1 MPRKLVSL
9 LHECWR
15 QRPLS
20 RPTFP
25 TILKRINK
33 AKPSKKSVLD
43 CMMEA
48 VEQYV
53 GHLEEKVCLRLTR
66 LFSVLLNT
74 LRNLSHTGGDFT
86 RFCI

>member
-1 MPRKLVSL
+1 MIYVPFSLAALPSEMPRKLVSL
-9 LHECWR
+9 LAECWS

-25 TILKRINK
+25 TILKKINK

-53 GHLEEKVCLRLTR
+53 GHLEEKVSLRLTR
-66 LFSVLLNT
+66 L
-74 LRNLSHTGGDFT
+74 RQE
-86 RFCI
+86 RFKSY